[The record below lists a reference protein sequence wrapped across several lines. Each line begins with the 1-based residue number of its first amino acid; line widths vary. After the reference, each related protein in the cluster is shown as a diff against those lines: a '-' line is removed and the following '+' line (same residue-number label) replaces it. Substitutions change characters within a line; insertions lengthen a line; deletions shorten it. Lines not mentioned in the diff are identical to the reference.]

1 MGPVSRG
8 QDPLREGHWGPL
20 TGALPDAPSPLTP
33 SLAAY
38 PVPVAHTPGS
48 SSPETCKGK
57 PQALSSHALPTGL
70 PRPVC
75 KALASKPRPTMQ
87 TVGQAPE
94 REKTCPDQKLL
105 LQPGL
110 LQHVGLCLQ
119 GQAQCCEGMGS
130 QEEVPASRLRTMV
143 RGEDKGR
150 AGTEPLWLTG
160 MELMTG
166 LGSQLKYKA
175 LHCGDEA
182 TEAVSLGPCS
192 QAWDQAPQHDGEHC
206 QEQADGTSPPSPL
219 QGVSSDIWAD
229 GTRHPPSPLCMAAAL
244 A

>member
-1 MGPVSRG
+1 M
-8 QDPLREGHWGPL
+8 
-20 TGALPDAPSPLTP
+20 
-33 SLAAY
+33 
-38 PVPVAHTPGS
+38 
-48 SSPETCKGK
+48 
-57 PQALSSHALPTGL
+57 
-70 PRPVC
+70 
-75 KALASKPRPTMQ
+75 
-87 TVGQAPE
+87 GQAQE

-110 LQHVGLCLQ
+110 LQQVGLCLQ
-119 GQAQCCEGMGS
+119 GQAHCCEGMGN
-130 QEEVPASRLRTMV
+130 QEEVPASRRRTTV
-143 RGEDKGR
+143 LGEDKGR

-182 TEAVSLGPCS
+182 TEAVSLGPHS

-206 QEQADGTSPPSPL
+206 QEQADGNSLPSPL
-219 QGVSSDIWAD
+219 QGVSSEIQAG
-229 GTRHPPSPLCMAAAL
+229 GTCHSPSPLCMAAAL